1 MKIAAVRVYQMDLP
15 YVGGVYAW
23 GPGRSLDVART
34 TVVVLETDSG
44 LEGCGESCPLGA
56 TYLAAHAPGI
66 LAAAPTLARAVIG
79 LDPLQ
84 TGAVEQAMDTALK
97 GHGYAKSAFDAAC
110 WDLLGKAAGLPVS
123 TLLGGRLTDGAP
135 MYRVV
140 PQKSLEATLEEMASH
155 RQAGYRQFQIKVG
168 QDPDGDI
175 ERIRSVAGL
184 LRPGETAF
192 ADANTGWSVRDAV
205 RVVRAVRDLDVI
217 IEQPCLTYDE
227 CLQVRSRCDH
237 PMKLDECVT
246 GLDVAAHIVADRSAE
261 VVCLKISNLGGLS
274 KARRA
279 RDFLVAHGIEVV
291 CEDTWGG
298 EICSAACAH
307 FAASTPAAFQ
317 LSTTDLH
324 NYNTTASGTP
334 PPRVAEGRLFASDT
348 PGLGVEP
355 DYSSLGRPVAIFP

>member
-15 YVGGVYAW
+15 YVGGRYAW
-23 GPGRSLDVART
+23 GPGCALDVART
-34 TVVVLETDSG
+34 TVVVLETDCG
-44 LEGCGESCPLGA
+44 LSGCGESCPLGA

-84 TGAVEQAMDTALK
+84 TGAVEEAMDMALK

-110 WDLLGKAAGLPVS
+110 WDILGKAVGLPVS

-135 MYRVV
+135 MYRVM
-140 PQKSLEATLEEMASH
+140 PQKPLEATVEEMEAH
-155 RQAGYRQFQIKVG
+155 RRTGYRQFQIKIG
-168 QDPDGDI
+168 QDPDSDI
-175 ERIRSVAGL
+175 ERIRTVAGL
-184 LRPGETAF
+184 LRPGEMAF
-192 ADANTGWSVRDAV
+192 ADANTAYSVHDAV
-205 RVVRAVRDLDVI
+205 RVVRAIRDVDVI

-246 GLDVAAHIVADRSAE
+246 GLDVAARIVADRSAE
-261 VVCLKISNLGGLS
+261 VVCLKISNLGGLT

-279 RDFLVAHGIEVV
+279 RDFLVAHGIDVV

-298 EICSAACAH
+298 EICTAACAH
-307 FAASTPAAFQ
+307 FATSTPAAFQ

-324 NYNTTASGTP
+324 NYNTVACGTP
-334 PPRVAEGRLFASDT
+334 PPRVAEGRLFASDA

-355 DYSSLGRPVAIFP
+355 DYNNLGRPVAVFP